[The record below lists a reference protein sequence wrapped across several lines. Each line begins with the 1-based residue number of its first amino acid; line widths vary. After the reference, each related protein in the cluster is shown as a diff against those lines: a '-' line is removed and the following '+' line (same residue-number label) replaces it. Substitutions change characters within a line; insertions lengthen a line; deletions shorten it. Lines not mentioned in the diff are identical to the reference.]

1 MNAVPARVAVTAART
16 PAPASD
22 ATVLSRA
29 VVRAA
34 RLLGLPQ
41 RGVAAV
47 LGVSEA
53 TASRLFAGKYLL
65 AREHAKEWELAVLFV
80 RMFRSL
86 DALWGHEESARQ
98 WLGSPNLAL
107 GGRPAELM
115 HSVEGM
121 VRVVAYLDAARGR
134 L

>member
-1 MNAVPARVAVTAART
+1 MNILPEPLRAPSRKPAALPDAA
-16 PAPASD
+16 
-22 ATVLSRA
+22 VLSKA
-29 VVRAA
+29 LVRAA
-34 RLLGLPQ
+34 KLLELTQ
-41 RGVAAV
+41 RDVAAA

-65 AREHAKEWELAVLFV
+65 SPDRAKEWELARLFV

-86 DALWGHEESARQ
+86 DALWGHEETARQ
-98 WLGSPNLAL
+98 WLASPNIALAAQPRDL
-107 GGRPAELM
+107 LR
-115 HSVEGM
+115 SVEGM